1 MSEREIAI
9 PKKSVGTNEE
19 TNQVVDNKEAQREV
33 TQETITQEESE
44 YMEKVFFEDD
54 EVVRLRDGKSYRIPP
69 LGLKDAMR
77 LMKRLNS
84 IDTSVILANLIDDG
98 SGNNSYE
105 DLLEVLLMAFKPYYK
120 DITKEY
126 LAEYV
131 DLNTAKKIIDI
142 MIGLNGLKKSL

>member
-1 MSEREIAI
+1 MMSDRELTI
-9 PKKSVGTNEE
+9 PKNTIEKTEE
-19 TNQVVDNKEAQREV
+19 TNQVVENKEEV
-33 TQETITQEESE
+33 KQEVLTKEESE

-69 LGLKDAMR
+69 LALKDALR

-84 IDTSVILANLIDDG
+84 IDTGVIIANLIDDG
-98 SGNNSYE
+98 NGNNNYD

-120 DITKEY
+120 DITVDY

-131 DLNTAKKIIDI
+131 DLHTAKKIIDI